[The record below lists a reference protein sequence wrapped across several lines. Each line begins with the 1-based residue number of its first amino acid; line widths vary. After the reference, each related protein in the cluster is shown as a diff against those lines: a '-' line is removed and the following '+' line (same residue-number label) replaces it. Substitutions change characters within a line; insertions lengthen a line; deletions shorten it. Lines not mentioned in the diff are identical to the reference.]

1 MDLSDLYEMLVL
13 VWKMMIQMIQD
24 LEVPFETTPVFKHQ
38 TQPLLNSEVS
48 LSPLS
53 FGFTEF
59 CFGLC
64 ALKGRQ
70 FPLQRGSRVSLAA
83 S

>member
-59 CFGLC
+59 CFGLATGNDAGVSPVSPAC
-64 ALKGRQ
+64 LALQ
-70 FPLQRGSRVSLAA
+70 I
-83 S
+83 